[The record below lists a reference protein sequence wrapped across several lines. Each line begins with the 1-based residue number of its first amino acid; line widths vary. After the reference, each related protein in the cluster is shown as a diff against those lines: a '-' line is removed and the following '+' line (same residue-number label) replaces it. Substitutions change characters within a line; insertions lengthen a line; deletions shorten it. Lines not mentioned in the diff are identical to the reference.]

1 MKTKENLQTWVP
13 QWRHLKQVKENKQ
26 LKAWQKDKFLNNN
39 LILVNKNLNKIKIS
53 LKVHLK
59 MFLNKDMEI
68 EQEGLDKVIQLDK
81 ENKICQ
87 IKVLNQK
94 NKLKINT

>member
-1 MKTKENLQTWVP
+1 
-13 QWRHLKQVKENKQ
+13 
-26 LKAWQKDKFLNNN
+26 
-39 LILVNKNLNKIKIS
+39 
-53 LKVHLK
+53 